1 MSIQRRAWLPRAF
14 GILVLALAFG
24 SVGLSASA
32 VAEPSTASPGTTA
45 SVAPQAP
52 KAKAHVVHIYLL
64 RGLFNV
70 FSTGM
75 DGIRDKLKARHLNA
89 TVHSHLFWSTL
100 ADEAIDDYR
109 YGRVDTI
116 IIMGHSAG
124 ATNAVDMA
132 NKIGGAGVPVALV
145 VALDPSMRATVNSSN
160 VRWVVNLFLPSGMYG
175 LRVNKTQDYTGKVE
189 NIELDGALIDH
200 VTLDK
205 AADIQDRSIGYA
217 LRALKGGAAAGA
229 TAKIPGSPVK
239 KKVANPKEAAAP
251 RQ

>member
-1 MSIQRRAWLPRAF
+1 MSAYSRAWPSRFFATLILAIAF
-14 GILVLALAFG
+14 AG
-24 SVGLSASA
+24 VGFSTPGMAQQ
-32 VAEPSTASPGTTA
+32 STASA
-45 SVAPQAP
+45 APSAP
-52 KAKAHVVHIYLL
+52 KAKGNIVHIYLL

-75 DGIRDKLKARHLNA
+75 DGIRDKLKDRHINA

-109 YGRVDTI
+109 YGRVDKI

-132 NKIGGAGVPVALV
+132 NKIGNAGVPVALV
-145 VALDPSMRATVNSSN
+145 VALDPSMRATVTSSN

-175 LRVNKTQDYTGKVE
+175 LRINRSPDYTGKVE
-189 NIELDGALIDH
+189 NIELTGALIDH

-205 AADIQDRSIGYA
+205 DAGIQDRSIGYA
-217 LRALKGGAAAGA
+217 LKALKGGSTS
-229 TAKIPGSPVK
+229 TAIPGTPVRK
-239 KKVANPKEAAAP
+239 KLANPKEAAAP

>member
-1 MSIQRRAWLPRAF
+1 MSAYCRAWPLRFLAIFMLAMAF
-14 GILVLALAFG
+14 MGAGFSTPV
-24 SVGLSASA
+24 SAQA
-32 VAEPSTASPGTTA
+32 TTA
-45 SVAPQAP
+45 SVAPAGP
-52 KAKAHVVHIYLL
+52 KAKGNVVHIYLL

-75 DGIRDKLKARHLNA
+75 DGIRDKLKQRHLNA
-89 TVHSHLFWSTL
+89 TVHSHLFWSML

-109 YGRVDTI
+109 FGRVDKI

-132 NKIGGAGVPVALV
+132 NKIGDAGVPVALV
-145 VALDPSMRATVNSSN
+145 VALDPSMRATVTSNN

-175 LRVNKTQDYTGKVE
+175 LRVNQAPNYTGKVE
-189 NIELDGALIDH
+189 NIGLTGALIDH

-205 AADIQDRSIGYA
+205 DGGIQDRSIGYA
-217 LRALKGGAAAGA
+217 LRALKGGVAA
-229 TAKIPGSPVK
+229 TAVPGTPVRK
-239 KKVANPKEAAAP
+239 KLANPKEAAAP